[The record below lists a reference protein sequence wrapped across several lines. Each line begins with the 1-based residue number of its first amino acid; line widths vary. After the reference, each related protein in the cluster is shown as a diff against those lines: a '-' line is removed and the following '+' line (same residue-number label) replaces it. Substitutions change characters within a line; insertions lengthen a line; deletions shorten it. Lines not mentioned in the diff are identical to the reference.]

1 MTSVS
6 KSKRIPQVHI
16 DGLFFGFYEKLESL
30 EDEEQLRMYFK
41 NPHAAKKLST
51 VLDSN
56 VLLEAFGNATT
67 SMNLNS
73 SRFGKETNLFFSF
86 DRYPS
91 QYQILGCRLTPFLLE
106 TTRVTS
112 ARERRPTDDMDM
124 NFHVF
129 YALVAGVNAMPY
141 MRLLAKELR
150 LDSASSETFAYLG
163 RCKHKLQGVWTEEET
178 WKKDVER
185 WQHIVDAMNS
195 MTLTADQQRTI
206 FQMLSAILWLGNIDF
221 EWNNQAQKLD
231 MVSPPSQQA
240 AQNVVDLLGLPSTEK
255 LESMLFTKR
264 INLAST
270 GESFDVSLEKGQVS
284 HVRDTLARLLYQAL
298 FFYLIE
304 QMNEATSVDDAS
316 LLNGGGEHNG
326 QIRVVKL
333 FDVFGFENL
342 SRNSLEQLCI
352 NYLSE
357 KLFSAEEQIVSIH
370 YHRDRIRQ
378 SATGEK
384 DVLFLF
390 EHSLGIFASLE
401 ELTVLHQ
408 GENENWQ
415 QEQKKN
421 QLLVRKLY
429 ERNATQ
435 LSEPPRITGVSGQQW
450 RNVLPFVVPH
460 SREPVTYDA
469 TDFVKKNSDF
479 HQSSLLDSLKSSTI
493 VEFQQMIALMKA
505 AAQTPANKKVK
516 ASSISVTGSQ
526 VNQFRTQ
533 IQALTAQ
540 DDDHMPLYM
549 HCIRPNSSGRPSQ
562 IEAEVVARQ
571 INSQRIPPQ
580 IQ

>member
-1 MTSVS
+1 
-6 KSKRIPQVHI
+6 
-16 DGLFFGFYEKLESL
+16 
-30 EDEEQLRMYFK
+30 
-41 NPHAAKKLST
+41 
-51 VLDSN
+51 
-56 VLLEAFGNATT
+56 
-67 SMNLNS
+67 
-73 SRFGKETNLFFSF
+73 
-86 DRYPS
+86 
-91 QYQILGCRLTPFLLE
+91 
-106 TTRVTS
+106 
-112 ARERRPTDDMDM
+112 
-124 NFHVF
+124 
-129 YALVAGVNAMPY
+129 
-141 MRLLAKELR
+141 
-150 LDSASSETFAYLG
+150 
-163 RCKHKLQGVWTEEET
+163 
-178 WKKDVER
+178 
-185 WQHIVDAMNS
+185 MNS

-469 TDFVKKNSDF
+469 TDFVKKN
-479 HQSSLLDSLKSSTI
+479 
-493 VEFQQMIALMKA
+493 
-505 AAQTPANKKVK
+505 
-516 ASSISVTGSQ
+516 
-526 VNQFRTQ
+526 
-533 IQALTAQ
+533 
-540 DDDHMPLYM
+540 
-549 HCIRPNSSGRPSQ
+549 
-562 IEAEVVARQ
+562 
-571 INSQRIPPQ
+571 
-580 IQ
+580 